1 MRNLCF
7 ILLSLTLSFSGIA
20 QDRTQVLIRTSLGD
34 ILLELY
40 DETPQH
46 RDNFIKLVSEGYYDG
61 SLFHRVMPNF
71 MIQGGDPESKTAKA
85 GQALGTGGPG
95 YRIPAEFVSR
105 LFHKKG
111 ALAAAREPDA
121 INPKK
126 ASSGSQFYI
135 VEGQVFEREQLLL
148 FAQRMGVTFSEEQI
162 AAYCSVGGKPHLDG
176 AYTVFGEV
184 IKGLEVVEKAT
195 NMKRDQKNRP
205 LKDLKMSI
213 KIIK

>member
-162 AAYCSVGGKPHLDG
+162 AAYCSVGGTPHLDG

-184 IKGLEVVEKAT
+184 IKGLEIVEKAT